1 MTKEKKA
8 TAERLYYVLGALFIA
23 ALITCNLIANKFISV
38 DLGFKVF
45 TISAGVLPYP
55 LTFLITDILSEL
67 YGQKRTTQVVLS
79 GLVASIFVL
88 FVLWLGAQFPA
99 ISSSPVSDETYN
111 NVFQNAWRVI
121 AASMFAYLAAQLID
135 VRLFHFWKKITGG
148 KMLWVRNNF
157 STLASQLVDTTLV
170 VFVLFVGTLPFGT
183 MADYIWDGWLF
194 KATAACILIQHIRRG
209 VVGRRLYI
217 AMRLQKQRMQAAI
230 IIQQNWRIVLAQL
243 AAARLRLS
251 MAASNV
257 GSLTGSL
264 GNMSRPTT
272 EHSNSGSQLDFLAR
286 ETHILLQQIHN

>member
-99 ISSSPVSDETYN
+99 ISSSPVSDETYD

-194 KATAACILIQHIRRG
+194 KATAAAFDTVLIYAIMWWARR
-209 VVGRRLYI
+209 YF
-217 AMRLQKQRMQAAI
+217 K
-230 IIQQNWRIVLAQL
+230 
-243 AAARLRLS
+243 
-251 MAASNV
+251 
-257 GSLTGSL
+257 L
-264 GNMSRPTT
+264 GLG
-272 EHSNSGSQLDFLAR
+272 EEIEL
-286 ETHILLQQIHN
+286 

>member
-99 ISSSPVSDETYN
+99 INSSPVSDETYN

-135 VRLFHFWKKITGG
+135 VRLFHFWKK
-148 KMLWVRNNF
+148 
-157 STLASQLVDTTLV
+157 SLVEKCS
-170 VFVLFVGTLPFGT
+170 GS
-183 MADYIWDGWLF
+183 
-194 KATAACILIQHIRRG
+194 
-209 VVGRRLYI
+209 
-217 AMRLQKQRMQAAI
+217 AI
-230 IIQQNWRIVLAQL
+230 IFPP
-243 AAARLRLS
+243 
-251 MAASNV
+251 
-257 GSLTGSL
+257 
-264 GNMSRPTT
+264 SRA
-272 EHSNSGSQLDFLAR
+272 N
-286 ETHILLQQIHN
+286 

>member
-99 ISSSPVSDETYN
+99 INSSPVSDETYN

-194 KATAACILIQHIRRG
+194 KATAAAFDTALIYAFMWWARR
-209 VVGRRLYI
+209 YF
-217 AMRLQKQRMQAAI
+217 
-230 IIQQNWRIVLAQL
+230 
-243 AAARLRLS
+243 
-251 MAASNV
+251 
-257 GSLTGSL
+257 TL
-264 GNMSRPTT
+264 GLG
-272 EHSNSGSQLDFLAR
+272 EEIEL
-286 ETHILLQQIHN
+286 

>member
-1 MTKEKKA
+1 MIVEKKA

-23 ALITCNLIANKFISV
+23 ALITCNLIANKFISI

-121 AASMFAYLAAQLID
+121 EASMFAYLAAQLID

-194 KATAACILIQHIRRG
+194 KATAAAFDTVLIYAVMWWARR
-209 VVGRRLYI
+209 YF
-217 AMRLQKQRMQAAI
+217 K
-230 IIQQNWRIVLAQL
+230 
-243 AAARLRLS
+243 
-251 MAASNV
+251 
-257 GSLTGSL
+257 L
-264 GNMSRPTT
+264 GLG
-272 EHSNSGSQLDFLAR
+272 EEIEL
-286 ETHILLQQIHN
+286 

>member
-194 KATAACILIQHIRRG
+194 KATAAAFDTLLIYAFMWWATR
-209 VVGRRLYI
+209 YF
-217 AMRLQKQRMQAAI
+217 K
-230 IIQQNWRIVLAQL
+230 
-243 AAARLRLS
+243 
-251 MAASNV
+251 
-257 GSLTGSL
+257 L
-264 GNMSRPTT
+264 GLG
-272 EHSNSGSQLDFLAR
+272 EEIEL
-286 ETHILLQQIHN
+286 

>member
-1 MTKEKKA
+1 MIVEKKA

-99 ISSSPVSDETYN
+99 INSSPVSDETYN

-194 KATAACILIQHIRRG
+194 KATAAAFDTVLIYAFMWWARR
-209 VVGRRLYI
+209 YF
-217 AMRLQKQRMQAAI
+217 K
-230 IIQQNWRIVLAQL
+230 
-243 AAARLRLS
+243 
-251 MAASNV
+251 
-257 GSLTGSL
+257 L
-264 GNMSRPTT
+264 GLG
-272 EHSNSGSQLDFLAR
+272 EEIEL
-286 ETHILLQQIHN
+286 